1 MIFFFFLISEDQILE
16 LFSQSETIM
25 PSDSHINK
33 LKNFILLMHQN
44 YNSYD
49 NVVSLYFTQPEAKI
63 KL

>member
-1 MIFFFFLISEDQILE
+1 MIFFFFFISEDQILE